1 MLLIFV
7 YRLKTLSLPKSHNME
22 LKEIAAQFALKG
34 NIREIKPL
42 GEGFINDTFVVRTD
56 GDSPDYILQR
66 KNKSIFPD
74 IPGMMDNIERVTAH
88 LHAKVEAAGG
98 NPDEEVLNVVRTRQ
112 GVPYFV
118 DDTGEYWAMC
128 LYVPDSV
135 TYDRADTPELA
146 AKGGEGLGKFQA
158 MLLDFDE
165 TLCETIPGFHN
176 IEFRFQQWDDAVRA
190 DRAGRVAAVQEEIGW
205 IDEQRERMM
214 NFQNLVKEGVI
225 PKHVTHN
232 DAKIAN
238 ILFDRNGT
246 VKCVIDL
253 DTLMSAP
260 LLNDFGDAIR
270 TYANTGAEDEPDLS
284 RVGLSLPMFEGYT
297 KGYLSE
303 LGHLLTPVEIEWL
316 PFGPLFLT
324 YEQALRFLMDYING
338 DTYYKTKYPE
348 HNLVRA
354 RAQFEL
360 FRSMLAN
367 YDEMKRIINAYAN

>member
-1 MLLIFV
+1 
-7 YRLKTLSLPKSHNME
+7 ME
-22 LKEIAAQFALKG
+22 LINIAEQFKLDGK
-34 NIREIKPL
+34 IQEIKPL
-42 GEGFINDTFVVRTD
+42 GEGFINDTFVVRTEGD
-56 GDSPDYILQR
+56 GPDYILQR

-88 LHAKVEAAGG
+88 LRKKVEAAGG
-98 NPDEEVLNVVRTRQ
+98 NPDEEVLRVVRTAA
-112 GVPYFV
+112 GVPYFT
-118 DDTGEYWAMC
+118 DDAGDYWAMC

-158 MLLDFDE
+158 MLLDFDG

-176 IEFRFQQWDDAVRA
+176 MEVRFAQWDEAVSA
-190 DRAGRVAAVQEEIGW
+190 DRAGRVAGVQQEIGW
-205 IDEQRERMM
+205 IADHRDRMM
-214 NFQNLVKEGVI
+214 EFQNLVKDGVI
-225 PKHVTHN
+225 PKRVTHN

-238 ILFDRNGT
+238 ILFDRNGA

-284 RVGLSLPMFEGYT
+284 RVSLSLPMFEGYT
-297 KGYLSE
+297 RGYLSE
-303 LGHLLTPVEIEWL
+303 LGRLLTPVELEWL
-316 PFGPLFLT
+316 SFGPLLLT

-338 DTYYKTKYPE
+338 DTYYKIKYPD

-367 YDEMKRIINAYAN
+367 YDQMRRIIATHAKV